1 MVLSI
6 EERIKGFLFNPSET
20 FDASKEDTLGDSL
33 TYFVVVLTIFAVI
46 FGAFYAIYSAA
57 FSLIITRIIAS
68 ILGTSMPPFMAAM
81 GPLIGLLFFVLFFV
95 LILVVGIIAAFIGGL
110 WTHIWVYLVGGRR
123 GVAQTI
129 KAVMYGSTPSF
140 LLTPLLPW
148 AFIVQVIGIRQL
160 QELSTGRTI
169 LAVILA
175 IIIPAIIIAAI
186 FAAYI
191 PTMPML
197 RPGPGLGPEHM
208 IRP

>member
-6 EERIKGFLFNPSET
+6 EERIKGFLFSPSET

-33 TYFVVVLTIFAVI
+33 TYFVVVLAISAAI
-46 FGAFYAIYSAA
+46 FGTFYALYLAA
-57 FSLIITRIIAS
+57 FSPVITRIIAS
-68 ILGTSMPPFMAAM
+68 IPGTSMPPFMAAI

-95 LILVVGIIAAFIGGL
+95 SILVGGVIAAFIGGL

-140 LLTPLLPW
+140 LLGFLPW
-148 AFIVQVIGIRQL
+148 ALIVQVIGVRQL
-160 QELSTGRTI
+160 QELSTGRAI
-169 LAVILA
+169 LALILA
-175 IIIPAIIIAAI
+175 IIIPAIIIGAI

-191 PTMPML
+191 PTMP
-197 RPGPGLGPEHM
+197 GPGLGPEH
-208 IRP
+208 IVRP

>member
-6 EERIKGFLFNPSET
+6 EERIKGFLFSPSET

-33 TYFVVVLTIFAVI
+33 TYFVVVLAISAAI
-46 FGAFYAIYSAA
+46 FGTFYALYLAA
-57 FSLIITRIIAS
+57 FSPVITRIIAS
-68 ILGTSMPPFMAAM
+68 IPGTTSMPPFMAAI

-95 LILVVGIIAAFIGGL
+95 SILVGGVIAAFIGGL

-140 LLTPLLPW
+140 LLGFLPW
-148 AFIVQVIGIRQL
+148 ALIVQVIGVRQL
-160 QELSTGRTI
+160 QELSTGRAI
-169 LAVILA
+169 LALILA
-175 IIIPAIIIAAI
+175 IIIPAIIIGAI

-191 PTMPML
+191 PTMP
-197 RPGPGLGPEHM
+197 GPGLGPEH
-208 IRP
+208 IVRP

>member
-6 EERIKGFLFNPSET
+6 EERIKGFLFSPSET

-33 TYFVVVLTIFAVI
+33 TYFVVVLAIFAAI
-46 FGAFYAIYSAA
+46 FGTFYALYLAA
-57 FSLIITRIIAS
+57 FSPVITRIIAS
-68 ILGTSMPPFMAAM
+68 IPGTTSMLPFMAAM

-123 GVAQTI
+123 GVVQTI

-140 LLTPLLPW
+140 LLGFLPW
-148 AFIVQVIGIRQL
+148 ALIVQVIGIRQL
-160 QELSTGRTI
+160 QELSTGRAI
-169 LAVILA
+169 LALILA
-175 IIIPAIIIAAI
+175 IIIPAIIIGAI

-191 PTMPML
+191 PTMP
-197 RPGPGLGPEHM
+197 GPGLGPEHIVM
-208 IRP
+208 P

>member
-6 EERIKGFLFNPSET
+6 EERIKGFLFSPSET

-33 TYFVVVLTIFAVI
+33 TYFVVVLAIFAAI
-46 FGAFYAIYSAA
+46 FGTFYALYLAA
-57 FSLIITRIIAS
+57 FSPVITRIIAS
-68 ILGTSMPPFMAAM
+68 IPGTSMPPFMAAI

-95 LILVVGIIAAFIGGL
+95 SILVGGVIAAFIGGL

-140 LLTPLLPW
+140 LLGFLPW
-148 AFIVQVIGIRQL
+148 ALIVQVIGVRQL
-160 QELSTGRTI
+160 QELSTGRAI
-169 LAVILA
+169 LALILA
-175 IIIPAIIIAAI
+175 IIIPAIIIGAI

-191 PTMPML
+191 PTMP
-197 RPGPGLGPEHM
+197 GPGLGPEHIVM
-208 IRP
+208 P

>member
-6 EERIKGFLFNPSET
+6 EERIKGFLFSPSET

-33 TYFVVVLTIFAVI
+33 TYFVVVLAIFAAI
-46 FGAFYAIYSAA
+46 FGTFYAIYLAA
-57 FSLIITRIIAS
+57 FLPVITRIIAS
-68 ILGTSMPPFMAAM
+68 IPGTTSMPPFMAAM

-95 LILVVGIIAAFIGGL
+95 SILVVGIIAAFIGGL

-140 LLTPLLPW
+140 LLTPILPW
-148 AFIVQVIGIRQL
+148 ALIVQVIGIRQL
-160 QELSTGRTI
+160 QELSTGRAI
-169 LAVILA
+169 LALILA
-175 IIIPAIIIAAI
+175 IIIPAIIIGAI

-191 PTMPML
+191 PTMP
-197 RPGPGLGPEHM
+197 GPGLGPEHIVM
-208 IRP
+208 P

>member
-6 EERIKGFLFNPSET
+6 EERIKGFLFSPSET

-33 TYFVVVLTIFAVI
+33 TYFVVVLAISAAI
-46 FGAFYAIYSAA
+46 FGTFYALYLAT
-57 FSLIITRIIAS
+57 FSPVITRIIAS
-68 ILGTSMPPFMAAM
+68 IPGTTSMPPFMAAI

-140 LLTPLLPW
+140 LLGFLPW
-148 AFIVQVIGIRQL
+148 ALIVQVIGIRQL
-160 QELSTGRTI
+160 QELSTGRAI
-169 LAVILA
+169 LALILA
-175 IIIPAIIIAAI
+175 IIIPAIIIGAI

-191 PTMPML
+191 PTMP
-197 RPGPGLGPEHM
+197 GPGLGPEHIVM
-208 IRP
+208 P

>member
-6 EERIKGFLFNPSET
+6 EERIKGFLFSPSET

-33 TYFVVVLTIFAVI
+33 TYFVVVLAIFAAI
-46 FGAFYAIYSAA
+46 FGTFYALYLAA
-57 FSLIITRIIAS
+57 FLPVITRIIAS
-68 ILGTSMPPFMAAM
+68 IPGTTSMLPFMAAM

-95 LILVVGIIAAFIGGL
+95 SILVGGIIAAFIGGL

-140 LLTPLLPW
+140 LLTPILPW
-148 AFIVQVIGIRQL
+148 ALIVQVIGIRQL
-160 QELSTGRTI
+160 QELSTGRAI
-169 LAVILA
+169 LALILA
-175 IIIPAIIIAAI
+175 IIIPAIIIGAI

-191 PTMPML
+191 PTMP
-197 RPGPGLGPEHM
+197 GPGLGPEHIVM
-208 IRP
+208 P

>member
-6 EERIKGFLFNPSET
+6 EERIKGFLFSPSET

-33 TYFVVVLTIFAVI
+33 TYFVVVLAIFAAI
-46 FGAFYAIYSAA
+46 FGTFYALYLAA
-57 FSLIITRIIAS
+57 FSPVITRIIAS
-68 ILGTSMPPFMAAM
+68 IPGTTSMLPFMAAM

-140 LLTPLLPW
+140 LLGFLPW
-148 AFIVQVIGIRQL
+148 ALIVQVIGIRQL
-160 QELSTGRTI
+160 QELSTGRAI
-169 LAVILA
+169 LALILA
-175 IIIPAIIIAAI
+175 IIIPAIIIGAI

-191 PTMPML
+191 PTMP
-197 RPGPGLGPEHM
+197 GPGLGPEHIVM
-208 IRP
+208 P

>member
-33 TYFVVVLTIFAVI
+33 TYFVVVLAIFAAI
-46 FGAFYAIYSAA
+46 FGTFYALYLAT
-57 FSLIITRIIAS
+57 FSPVITRIIAS
-68 ILGTSMPPFMAAM
+68 IPGTTSMLPFMAAM

-140 LLTPLLPW
+140 LLGFLPW
-148 AFIVQVIGIRQL
+148 ALIVQVIGIRQL
-160 QELSTGRTI
+160 QELSTGRAI

-175 IIIPAIIIAAI
+175 IIIPAIIIGAI

-191 PTMPML
+191 PTMP
-197 RPGPGLGPEHM
+197 GPGLGPEH
-208 IRP
+208 IVRP

>member
-33 TYFVVVLTIFAVI
+33 TYFVVVLAISAAI
-46 FGAFYAIYSAA
+46 FGTFYALYLAA
-57 FSLIITRIIAS
+57 FSPVITRIIAS
-68 ILGTSMPPFMAAM
+68 IPGTTSMPPFMAAM

-140 LLTPLLPW
+140 LLGFLPW
-148 AFIVQVIGIRQL
+148 ALIVQVIGIRQL
-160 QELSTGRTI
+160 QELSTGRAI
-169 LAVILA
+169 LALILA
-175 IIIPAIIIAAI
+175 IIIPAIIIGAI

-191 PTMPML
+191 PTMP
-197 RPGPGLGPEHM
+197 GPGLGPEHIVM
-208 IRP
+208 P

>member
-6 EERIKGFLFNPSET
+6 EERIKGFLFSPSET

-33 TYFVVVLTIFAVI
+33 TYFVVVLAISAAI
-46 FGAFYAIYSAA
+46 FGAFYALYLAA
-57 FSLIITRIIAS
+57 FSPVITRIIAS
-68 ILGTSMPPFMAAM
+68 IPGTTSMLPFMAAM

-140 LLTPLLPW
+140 LLGFLPW
-148 AFIVQVIGIRQL
+148 ALIVQVIGIRQL
-160 QELSTGRTI
+160 QELSTGRAI
-169 LAVILA
+169 LALILA
-175 IIIPAIIIAAI
+175 IIIPAIIIGAI

-191 PTMPML
+191 PTMP
-197 RPGPGLGPEHM
+197 GPGLGPEHIVM
-208 IRP
+208 P

>member
-1 MVLSI
+1 
-6 EERIKGFLFNPSET
+6 
-20 FDASKEDTLGDSL
+20 
-33 TYFVVVLTIFAVI
+33 
-46 FGAFYAIYSAA
+46 
-57 FSLIITRIIAS
+57 
-68 ILGTSMPPFMAAM
+68 
-81 GPLIGLLFFVLFFV
+81 
-95 LILVVGIIAAFIGGL
+95 
-110 WTHIWVYLVGGRR
+110 VYLVGGRR

-148 AFIVQVIGIRQL
+148 ALIVQVIGIRQL
-160 QELSTGRTI
+160 QELPTGRAI

-175 IIIPAIIIAAI
+175 IIIPAIIIAVI

-197 RPGPGLGPEHM
+197 RPGPGLGPGHM

>member
-6 EERIKGFLFNPSET
+6 EERIKGFLFSPSET

-33 TYFVVVLTIFAVI
+33 TYFVVVLAIFAAI
-46 FGAFYAIYSAA
+46 FGAFYALYLAA
-57 FSLIITRIIAS
+57 FSPVITRIIAS
-68 ILGTSMPPFMAAM
+68 IPGTTSMLPFMAAM

-140 LLTPLLPW
+140 LLGFLPW
-148 AFIVQVIGIRQL
+148 ALIVQVIGIRQL
-160 QELSTGRTI
+160 QELSTGRAI
-169 LAVILA
+169 LALILA
-175 IIIPAIIIAAI
+175 IIIPAIIIGAI

-191 PTMPML
+191 PTMP
-197 RPGPGLGPEHM
+197 GPGLGPEHIVM
-208 IRP
+208 P